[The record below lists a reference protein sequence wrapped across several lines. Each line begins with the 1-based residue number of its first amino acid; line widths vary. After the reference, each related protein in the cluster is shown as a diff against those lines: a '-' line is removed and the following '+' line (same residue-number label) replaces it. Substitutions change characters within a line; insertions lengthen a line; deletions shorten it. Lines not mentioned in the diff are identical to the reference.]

1 LGEIDMAS
9 SLYSIS
15 DLEFGRV
22 VELSLPAQ
30 MDVIQFDDLNVSL
43 ISEIDSKPS
52 HYVIDLSRTDYVGS
66 AVLGLLVNLRTRVRK
81 SGKKLVL
88 CRLSP
93 RIIEIFRVGS
103 LESLFVV
110 VGTREAAVQAL
121 GRG

>member
-1 LGEIDMAS
+1 MAS